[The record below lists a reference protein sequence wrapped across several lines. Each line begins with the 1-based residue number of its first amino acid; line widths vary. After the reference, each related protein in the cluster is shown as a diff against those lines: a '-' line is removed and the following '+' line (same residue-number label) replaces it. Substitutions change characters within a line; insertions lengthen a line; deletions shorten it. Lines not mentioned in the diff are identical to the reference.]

1 MTRLTKKE
9 IVESVPQKGFFGHPK
24 GLFTLFFTEFWE
36 RFSYYGMRAILVF
49 YMYYEVSQGGLGLS
63 QPLALSIMS
72 IYGSLVYMSGIIGG
86 WLADRVFGTSKAVF
100 YGGIFIM
107 LGHIALA
114 IPGNVAMFFVSMVL
128 IVIGTGLLKPNVSSV
143 VGDIYAEGDNRRD
156 AGFSIFYMGINM
168 GGFLSPLISGELMKT
183 NFHLG
188 FGVAAVG
195 MFAGLVIFIATKKK
209 NLGLAGT
216 QVQNPLA
223 PEEKKLMFSMSLV
236 ATTLLIILIVG
247 SFLNTNLHIGF
258 SVTAVAILIGL
269 ITFIIVT
276 KKKLFSIFSILAVI
290 LAAFTALVLPK
301 GWLTFDS
308 FIAIVGI
315 LGFLIPTIYFI
326 RMYRSPK
333 TNDVERS
340 RIIAYIPLFL
350 ASVMFWAIQE
360 QGSTILALYAD
371 KRTDLNFMGI
381 QISPAWFQSFNPL
394 FIIVFAPVFAWLW
407 VRLGNRQ
414 PSIPQKFSFGL
425 LFAGLS
431 FIVILLP
438 GYFGGTEALVNPL
451 WLVLSIFLVV
461 LGELCLS
468 PVGLSATTKLAPAAF
483 SAQTMSLW
491 FLSNAA
497 AQALNAQLVKFYSP
511 ATEMLYFGIIG
522 GTAIVL
528 SVLLFTISPIIQR
541 FMKGVR

>member
-1 MTRLTKKE
+1 MMSQITKQQ

-36 RFSYYGMRAILVF
+36 RFSYYGMRAILVY
-49 YMYYEVSQGGLGLS
+49 YMYYEVTNGGLGLDKTI
-63 QPLALSIMS
+63 ALSIMS

-86 WLADRVFGTSKAVF
+86 WLADRIFGTSKAIL

-114 IPGNVAMFFVSMVL
+114 IPGNITLFFVSMVL

-143 VGDIYAEGDNRRD
+143 VGDIYPENDNRRD

-168 GGFLSPLISGELMKT
+168 GAFISPLIVGELMKT
-183 NFHLG
+183 SFHLG

-195 MFAGLVIFIATKKK
+195 MFIGLLIFVITKKK
-209 NLGLAGT
+209 SLGLAGT
-216 QVQNPLA
+216 QVQNPLE
-223 PEEKKLMFSMSLV
+223 PSEKKKVYSIF
-236 ATTLLIILIVG
+236 LIAALAIGVLI
-247 SFLNTNLHIGF
+247 
-258 SVTAVAILIGL
+258 AVAI
-269 ITFIIVT
+269 
-276 KKKLFSIFSILAVI
+276 
-290 LAAFTALVLPK
+290 PR

-315 LGFLIPTIYFI
+315 LGFLIPTAYFVV
-326 RMYRSPK
+326 MYRSPK
-333 TNDVERS
+333 TDDVERS
-340 RIIAYIPLFL
+340 RIIAFIPLFL
-350 ASVMFWAIQE
+350 ASVVFWAIAE

-371 KRTDLNFMGI
+371 TRTNLNIFGY
-381 QISPAWFQSFNPL
+381 QISPAFFQSFNPL
-394 FIIVFAPVFAWLW
+394 FIITLAPFFAWLW
-407 VRLGNRQ
+407 VKLGDRQ
-414 PSIPQKFSFGL
+414 PNIPQKFSLGL

-431 FIVILLP
+431 FIIILLP
-438 GYFGGTEALVNPL
+438 GYFGGTDTLVNPL
-451 WLVLSIFLVV
+451 WLILSILVVV

-497 AQALNAQLVKFYSP
+497 AQALNAQLVKLYSP
-511 ATEMLYFGIIG
+511 ETEMMYFGIIG
-522 GTAIVL
+522 GTAILL
-528 SVLLFTISPIIQR
+528 SIILFAVSPIIQR

>member
-1 MTRLTKKE
+1 MVKFNFDIRKRLHVLLMNNNMRRFNVSKFTKQE
-9 IVESVPQKGFFGHPK
+9 IVNSVPQKGFFGHPK

-49 YMYYEVSQGGLGLS
+49 YMYYEVTNGGLGLDRTV
-63 QPLALSIMS
+63 ALSIMS

-86 WLADRVFGTSKAVF
+86 WLADRIFGTSKAVF

-107 LGHIALA
+107 FGHLVLA
-114 IPGNVAMFFVSMVL
+114 IPGNITTFFISMVL

-143 VGDIYAEGDNRRD
+143 VGDIYSETDNRRD

-168 GGFLSPLISGELMKT
+168 GGFIAPLIVGSLMKT
-183 NFHLG
+183 SFHLG
-188 FGVAAVG
+188 FGVAALG
-195 MFAGLVIFIATKKK
+195 MFLGLVMFVMTKKK

-216 QVQNPLA
+216 QVANPLA
-223 PEEKKLMFSMSLV
+223 PGEKKKVYSTFAIS
-236 ATTLLIILIVG
+236 AIV
-247 SFLNTNLHIGF
+247 
-258 SVTAVAILIGL
+258 
-269 ITFIIVT
+269 
-276 KKKLFSIFSILAVI
+276 
-290 LAAFTALVLPK
+290 LAALIAISIPM
-301 GWLTFDS
+301 GWLTFNS

-315 LGFLIPTIYFI
+315 LGFLIPAAYFVV
-326 RMYRSPK
+326 MYRSPK

-340 RIIAYIPLFL
+340 RIIAFIPLFL
-350 ASVMFWAIQE
+350 ASVMFWAIAE

-371 KRTDLNFMGI
+371 TRTNLNVMGFE
-381 QISPAWFQSFNPL
+381 ISPAWFQSFNPL
-394 FIIVFAPVFAWLW
+394 FIITLAPFFAWLW
-407 VRLGNRQ
+407 VRLGDRQ
-414 PSIPQKFSFGL
+414 PSIPQKFSLGL

-438 GYFGGTEALVNPL
+438 GYFGGSDTLVSPL
-451 WLVLSIFLVV
+451 WLILSIFMVV

-497 AQALNAQLVKFYSP
+497 AQGLNAQLVRFYSP
-511 ATEMLYFGIIG
+511 ETEMLYFGIIG
-522 GTAIVL
+522 GTAIAL
-528 SVLLFTISPIIQR
+528 SVLLYLISPVIQR
-541 FMKGVR
+541 YMKGVR